1 MWIYLLT
8 YTHTALYDVINIRKR
23 QSNII
28 LLVTSSLAGI
38 LSHVLAVKHRGA
50 ATSPITRYCLDEDD
64 EFEYFSA
71 HVSPIT

>member
-8 YTHTALYDVINIRKR
+8 YTHTALYNIINIRKR

-38 LSHVLAVKHRGA
+38 LSHVLTVKHSSA
-50 ATSPITRYCLDEDD
+50 ATSPTAHCCLDGDD
-64 EFEYFSA
+64 EFEYLSA

>member
-1 MWIYLLT
+1 MWIYLLI
-8 YTHTALYDVINIRKR
+8 YTHTALYNIINTPKR
-23 QSNII
+23 QSYTI

-38 LSHVLAVKHRGA
+38 LSHVLTVKHRGA
-50 ATSPITRYCLDEDD
+50 ATSPTTRYCLDEDD

>member
-8 YTHTALYDVINIRKR
+8 YTNTALYNIINIRKR

-28 LLVTSSLAGI
+28 LLVTSSLASI
-38 LSHVLAVKHRGA
+38 LSHVLTVKHSVA
-50 ATSPITRYCLDEDD
+50 ATSPTTHYCLDEDD
-64 EFEYFSA
+64 KFEYFST